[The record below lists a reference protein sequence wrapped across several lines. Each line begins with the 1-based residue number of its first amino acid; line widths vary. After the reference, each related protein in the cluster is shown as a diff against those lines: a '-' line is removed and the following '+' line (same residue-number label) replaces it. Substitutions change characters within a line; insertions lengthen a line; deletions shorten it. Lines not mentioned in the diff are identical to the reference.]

1 MFMDA
6 HQKLLIELIRE
17 ERQSVGAGSDLYTAK
32 QMSARSGV
40 NESTLSR
47 FLNGKQDLKAGD
59 YFALLKSFPEDVQE
73 RFWARFRRVNHDWR
87 SQIMTA
93 SYDEV
98 QEILKALTERWV
110 VIESTRRSTDPP
122 EAKVTV

>member
-1 MFMDA
+1 MGDGEDF
-6 HQKLLIELIRE
+6 
-17 ERQSVGAGSDLYTAK
+17 YTAK
-32 QMSARSGV
+32 QMSDRSGV

-47 FLNGKQDLKAGD
+47 FFNGKQDLKAGD
-59 YFALLKSFPEDVQE
+59 YFALIKSLPEDMQE
-73 RFWARFRRVNHDWR
+73 RFWARFRRINNDWR

-110 VIESTRRSTDPP
+110 VVEVTRKFNDSGQT
-122 EAKVTV
+122 KVTV

>member
-1 MFMDA
+1 MDA
-6 HQKLLIELIRE
+6 HQKLLIDLIRE
-17 ERQSVGAGSDLYTAK
+17 ERIAVGDGEDFYTAK
-32 QMSARSGV
+32 QMSDRSGV

-47 FLNGKQDLKAGD
+47 FFNGKQDLKAGD
-59 YFALLKSFPEDVQE
+59 YFALIKSLPEDMQE
-73 RFWARFRRVNHDWR
+73 RFWARFRRINNDWR

-110 VIESTRRSTDPP
+110 VVEVTRKFNDSGQT
-122 EAKVTV
+122 KVTV